1 MTEAALTL
9 IAYDRQLDQYGVQKP
24 GTLIRREIF
33 AQVESVG
40 RNEYFA
46 AGQNGIRADY
56 RFRVFAAE
64 YLPGQFDQRECE
76 YNGERYVIYRT
87 YQPDA
92 YARHN
97 NYSTKEGSVTRSS
110 YVSDADRVELYAGKR
125 VGVNGA

>member
-24 GTLIRREIF
+24 VTPIRREIF
-33 AQVESVG
+33 AQVESIG

-64 YLPGQFDQRECE
+64 YHGERECE

-97 NYSTKEGSVTRSS
+97 NYSTNEGSVTRSS

-125 VGVNGA
+125 VGVNGS

>member
-9 IAYDRQLDQYGVQKP
+9 IAYDRQLDQYGVQTP
-24 GTLIRREIF
+24 GTPIRREIF

-40 RNEYFA
+40 HNEYFA

-64 YLPGQFDQRECE
+64 YHGERECE

-97 NYSTKEGSVTRSS
+97 NYSTHEGSVTRNG

-125 VGVNGA
+125 VGINGA

>member
-9 IAYDRQLDQYGVQKP
+9 IAYGRQQDQYGVQKP

-64 YLPGQFDQRECE
+64 YHGERECE
-76 YNGERYVIYRT
+76 YNGERYTIYRT

-97 NYSTKEGSVTRSS
+97 NYSTSEGSVTRNS
-110 YVSDADRVELYAGKR
+110 YVSDADRVELYAGTR
-125 VGVNGA
+125 VGINGS

>member
-9 IAYDRQLDQYGVQKP
+9 ISYDRQLDPYGVQKP
-24 GTLIRREIF
+24 GAPIRREIF
-33 AQVESVG
+33 AQVESIG

-64 YLPGQFDQRECE
+64 YHGERECE
-76 YNGERYVIYRT
+76 YNGERYTIYRT

-97 NYSTKEGSVTRSS
+97 NYSTSEGSVTRNS

-125 VGVNGA
+125 VGINGS

>member
-9 IAYDRQLDQYGVQKP
+9 IAYDRQPDQYGVQKP

-64 YLPGQFDQRECE
+64 YHGERECE
-76 YNGERYVIYRT
+76 YNGERYTIYRT

-97 NYSTKEGSVTRSS
+97 NYSTNEGSVTRSS

-125 VGVNGA
+125 VGINGL

>member
-64 YLPGQFDQRECE
+64 YHGERECE

-97 NYSTKEGSVTRSS
+97 NYSTNEGSVTRSS

-125 VGVNGA
+125 VGVNGS